1 MRHSPPP
8 PLLLS
13 GLLSVLVLLFP
24 WYAAGWGCGGFA
36 LAAQQAAPVTDL
48 VGAVV
53 DARDGSPVAG
63 AVVRV
68 PAVNRYTLSGE
79 DGRFT
84 LRNVSRGEQ
93 AVLVHRIGYRE
104 RTFRLVV
111 QPGLLHLLEV
121 EPEPILLEG
130 VEVVVGEDPAHR
142 ILDSAARIRASGRP
156 GVWGEVVFWSAWDRE
171 DIDAA
176 GFDEPRAFLTR
187 GPPRIVIRPCVGLG
201 LPADRLCVSPPFG
214 GMRLLPAWGS
224 PPVTGLGAGRGRG
237 VPVFLDD
244 RPMALEDLDSFTM
257 DLVHRVETYGDR
269 GEQGIRL
276 YTEGYL
282 RLVAEGLVQPGVG
295 GGAPELFD
303 DLVQERVRQQFSGVT
318 PFFPPR

>member
-1 MRHSPPP
+1 MPRSPSPPI
-8 PLLLS
+8 LLPS
-13 GLLSVLVLLFP
+13 LLSVLLLLP
-24 WYAAGWGCGGFA
+24 PLFA
-36 LAAQQAAPVTDL
+36 LAAQQADPFTDL

-53 DARDGSPVAG
+53 DARDGRPVAG

-68 PAVNRYTLSGE
+68 PSANRYTLSGE

-84 LRNVSRGEQ
+84 LRNVPRGVQE
-93 AVLVHRIGYRE
+93 VVVHRIGYEE
-104 RTFRLVV
+104 RTFRLPVE
-111 QPGLLHLLEV
+111 PGLLHLLEL
-121 EPEPILLEG
+121 EPAPILLEG
-130 VEVVVGEDPAHR
+130 VEGVVGEDPAHR

-156 GVWGEVVFWSAWDRE
+156 GVWGEPVFWSAWDRE
-171 DIDAA
+171 DIEEA
-176 GFDEPRAFLTR
+176 GIDEPRTFLTR
-187 GPPRIVIRPCVGLG
+187 GPPRLVIRPCVGLG

-214 GMRLLPAWGS
+214 GMRLLPSWGA
-224 PPVTGLGAGRGRG
+224 PPVTGLAAGRGRG

-257 DLVHRVETYGDR
+257 ELVHRVETYGDR

-295 GGAPELFD
+295 SGTPELFD
-303 DLVQERVRQQFSGVT
+303 DLVQERARQGLSGI
-318 PFFPPR
+318 PLFFPPR